1 MRRHI
6 TLYIITQ
13 LLGPLSFLTVSLAGV
28 VWLTQSLTFVDMIIN
43 RGLSA
48 GNFLQMT
55 LLLTPGFLGQILP
68 ISVFVAILHV
78 YHRLTYDS
86 EVVVMKAAGLSQR
99 TLAAPA
105 LLLSGVITIIGFSIS
120 LYFMPLGF
128 STFKDMQWIVRSNQA
143 SFLLQ
148 DGEFNTL
155 KDGITAYVRERRAG
169 GELRGILVHDARD
182 SARPVTVMAERGV
195 ILAGN
200 EGPRFVLFEGNRQEV
215 GVEREEL
222 SLLYFERYALN
233 LGVFGDPQEKRW
245 REPAE
250 RFLPSLLSP
259 NMDDANDASHLN
271 ELKAEGHN
279 RLVSPFYS
287 LVLAIIALCA
297 VLSGEFNRRVEWGR
311 MAIAAGAAVTFEAI
325 GFGLVSVI
333 SRHPSLTPL
342 IYINILIWISIG
354 LWALKIRSWSLKSI
368 FLRNKTKSFNT

>member
-155 KDGITAYVRERRAG
+155 KDEIRECFT
-169 GELRGILVHDARD
+169 LQD
-182 SARPVTVMAERGV
+182 
-195 ILAGN
+195 
-200 EGPRFVLFEGNRQEV
+200 QEV
-215 GVEREEL
+215 
-222 SLLYFERYALN
+222 
-233 LGVFGDPQEKRW
+233 KK
-245 REPAE
+245 
-250 RFLPSLLSP
+250 
-259 NMDDANDASHLN
+259 
-271 ELKAEGHN
+271 LKNIYE
-279 RLVSPFYS
+279 
-287 LVLAIIALCA
+287 
-297 VLSGEFNRRVEWGR
+297 
-311 MAIAAGAAVTFEAI
+311 
-325 GFGLVSVI
+325 VI
-333 SRHPSLTPL
+333 
-342 IYINILIWISIG
+342 
-354 LWALKIRSWSLKSI
+354 K
-368 FLRNKTKSFNT
+368 